1 MNKIL
6 RKGMVAF
13 DTSTGFGV
21 VNPTMLERLERD
33 VRKARSNCVLGFIGR
48 LFLSDVLRFEVE
60 RR

>member
-21 VNPTMLERLERD
+21 VDPTMLERLERD
-33 VRKARSNCVLGFIGR
+33 VRR
-48 LFLSDVLRFEVE
+48 D
-60 RR
+60 